1 MIFTHT
7 LKNRKRNSRAD
18 FSGEFI
24 PQARKRDKN
33 RILKSI
39 SVSSPVKIPVI
50 RPSKKYYMF
59 LVRVFEKNEK
69 EGLFIIIFF

>member
-33 RILKSI
+33 RVLKSI

-50 RPSKKYYMF
+50 IDEGGMKELEERSWPQMF
-59 LVRVFEKNEK
+59 DKFEAEN
-69 EGLFIIIFF
+69 